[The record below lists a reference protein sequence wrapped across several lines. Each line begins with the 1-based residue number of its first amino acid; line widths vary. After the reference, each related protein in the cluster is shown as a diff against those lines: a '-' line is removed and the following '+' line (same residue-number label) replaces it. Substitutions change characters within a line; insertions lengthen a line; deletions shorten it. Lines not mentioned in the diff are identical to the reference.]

1 MTWNQLIGVPSAA
14 LALWPPRC
22 ATRNPK
28 TSLTVKTIRWSRAIV
43 SRLSPNTASRSS
55 TRSGF
60 RSPRPT
66 TKVSAALCPGGACG
80 SPANLV
86 LAFSAVAFLF
96 AGPIAVAQDSK
107 TPAVLP
113 APSSGKAIVCIYR
126 VYRFTGSSSHDELYI
141 NGTHLAKLLNSEYA
155 FMEVPPGTVVIS
167 GLPKEY
173 YGSVIMSAGAA
184 LNQARQKENERA
196 SFEAEAGKTYY
207 FKWTAGTMATMIKVT
222 PVDPG
227 VGAKEIRKLHLSKP
241 VDDKEEAKP
250 GAKGTEPIR

>member
-1 MTWNQLIGVPSAA
+1 MRNTVFSGVAA
-14 LALWPPRC
+14 FCPR
-22 ATRNPK
+22 
-28 TSLTVKTIRWSRAIV
+28 
-43 SRLSPNTASRSS
+43 
-55 TRSGF
+55 
-60 RSPRPT
+60 
-66 TKVSAALCPGGACG
+66 GACRPLA
-80 SPANLV
+80 SLL
-86 LAFSAVAFLF
+86 LAFGAMAFLF
-96 AGPIAVAQDSK
+96 TGPIAVAQDSK

-196 SFEAEAGKTYY
+196 RLEAEAGKTYY
-207 FKWTAGTMATMIKVT
+207 FKWTAGPMATGIKVT
-222 PVDPG
+222 PEDPG
-227 VGAKEIRKLHLSKP
+227 VGAKEIRKLHPSKP

-250 GAKGTEPIR
+250 GTEDTGKPAH